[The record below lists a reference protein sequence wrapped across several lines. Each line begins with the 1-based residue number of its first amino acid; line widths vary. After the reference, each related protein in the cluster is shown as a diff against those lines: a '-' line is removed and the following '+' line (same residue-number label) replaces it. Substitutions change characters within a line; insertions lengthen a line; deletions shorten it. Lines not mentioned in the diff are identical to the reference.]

1 MFRRLLA
8 LTCALAVVGALS
20 WGANAAPISGS
31 FAIDIVFYPQH
42 GEDDPI
48 NKVDLI
54 DMKFEADLILTL
66 SISGLD
72 ITSTTV
78 FTFLGVEFQSFVISA
93 TVGALTIKD
102 TLIFSPTFFEFEEM
116 RDQFGRLRWCVQDS
130 RPPHNL
136 AGDSANCYY
145 PSYGAGTDGAGHT
158 RYGGLL
164 AHIDDDDFGA
174 VPFWYI
180 FRGVIHPLVQNL
192 VLARW
197 IDTTVSNPLNDTIR
211 FRKKI
216 ADLSL
221 NIAGLVL
228 NVRALFANVDQ
239 NPTGYTLRSGLV
251 MAMEGKTVS
260 GVGVRGELWL
270 GAKQG
275 LECFGECKPLERFF
289 NQMVTGGG
297 FLNPEEEKVFLSN
310 VVIAGVRHDFR
321 AEFHFDLT
329 NWDGGTAG
337 DDPAL
342 PNLFQCGIDQV
353 DNDNDGW
360 FGEDPTNGVDDDLD
374 GVVDED
380 DMDVISPLCYMQLT
394 QTFVVA
400 PWRLNVQT
408 TWNWNG
414 DLDLLSNT
422 TNVQLKF
429 GDMSVTAYL
438 YYRASAQWSFTA
450 GLGELVTSFDPPG
463 LTVTSDI
470 LFCTNLIYCAAP
482 NALQPGFLPP
492 VLEHDLSFTGTV
504 GPMSIAALAIF
515 DGGIFGDFAELDV
528 DMSFSTGP
536 VTVVFSTVL
545 LVDQLGGA
553 AISLSTKF

>member
-31 FAIDIVFYPQH
+31 FGVDIVFYPQ
-42 GEDDPI
+42 GPVI

-102 TLIFSPTFFEFEEM
+102 TIIFSPTFFEFEET
-116 RDQFGRLRWCVQDS
+116 RDQYGRLRWCLTSPSLPDLTGVEPAGEPTLYCNFPSVISGYITDS
-130 RPPHNL
+130 V
-136 AGDSANCYY
+136 
-145 PSYGAGTDGAGHT
+145 
-158 RYGGLL
+158 
-164 AHIDDDDFGA
+164 FGN
-174 VPFWYI
+174 VYLYEI
-180 FRGVIHPLVQNL
+180 FLGYWHPLVQNL
-192 VLARW
+192 VLARML
-197 IDTTVSNPLNDTIR
+197 DENGALNNTIR

-228 NVRALFANVDQ
+228 NVKALFANVSTI
-239 NPTGYTLRSGLV
+239 PTGYSLRSGLV
-251 MAMEGKTVS
+251 LAMEGKTVS

-297 FLNPEEEKVFLSN
+297 FTNVEEEKVFLNN
-310 VVIAGVRHDFR
+310 VVIAGVRNDLR

-329 NWDGGTAG
+329 
-337 DDPAL
+337 
-342 PNLFQCGIDQV
+342 QCTIDQV
-353 DNDNDGW
+353 DEDADGW
-360 FGEDPTNGVDDDLD
+360 FWPFDSIGDAWQVT
-374 GVVDED
+374 
-380 DMDVISPLCYMQLT
+380 SPLCFLQLK
-394 QTFVVA
+394 QAYTFT

-414 DLDLLSNT
+414 ALDLISNT
-422 TNVQLKF
+422 TNVGLKA
-429 GDMSVTAYL
+429 GDMSVAAYFIW
-438 YYRASAQWSFTA
+438 RNNGQWSFTP
-450 GLGELVTSFDPPG
+450 GLAEFVTTFDPPG
-463 LTVTSDI
+463 LSVTSDVV
-470 LFCTNLIYCAAP
+470 FCTNPVYCG
-482 NALQPGFLPP
+482 NTGLPP
-492 VLEHDLSFTGTV
+492 VIAHYLSFSGTV
-504 GPMSIAALAIF
+504 GPVSLSTVVTF
-515 DGGIFGDFAELDV
+515 DGGLLGNFAELDV
-528 DMSFSTGP
+528 DVGFAFEPVAVTFSAVILTE
-536 VTVVFSTVL
+536 
-545 LVDQLGGA
+545 QLGGVA
-553 AISLSTKF
+553 VSLSTKF

>member
-1 MFRRLLA
+1 MFRRLLV

-31 FAIDIVFYPQH
+31 FGIDIVFYPQ
-42 GEDDPI
+42 GPEI

-102 TLIFSPTFFEFEEM
+102 TIIFSPTFFEFEET
-116 RDQFGRLRWCVQDS
+116 RDQYGSKRWCVDIS
-130 RPPHNL
+130 MPALP
-136 AGDSANCYY
+136 ATANCAFPGVISGY
-145 PSYGAGTDGAGHT
+145 
-158 RYGGLL
+158 L
-164 AHIDDDDFGA
+164 ADPVFGN
-174 VPFWYI
+174 VPFYYM
-180 FRGVIHPLVQNL
+180 FAGVIHPLVQNL
-192 VLARW
+192 VWARAL
-197 IDTTVSNPLNDTIR
+197 DPTNALNNTIR

-228 NVRALFANVDQ
+228 NVKALFANVNT
-239 NPTGYTLRSGLV
+239 NPASNALVLRSGLV
-251 MAMEGKTVS
+251 LAMEGKTVS

-275 LECFGECKPLERFF
+275 LECFGECKPIERFF

-297 FLNPEEEKVFLSN
+297 FNNLEEEKVFLNN

-321 AEFHFDLT
+321 AEFHFSI
-329 NWDGGTAG
+329 
-337 DDPAL
+337 DPAN
-342 PNLFQCGIDQV
+342 PANNQCTIDQV
-353 DNDNDGW
+353 DDDDDGW
-360 FGEDPTNGVDDDLD
+360 FYPYDTTGEAMTINN
-374 GVVDED
+374 
-380 DMDVISPLCYMQLT
+380 PLCFMQLT

-400 PWRLNVQT
+400 PWRLNVRT

-414 DLDLLSNT
+414 NFDLISNIT
-422 TNVQLKF
+422 TVGLKA
-429 GDMSVTAYL
+429 GDASVTGIFIW
-438 YYRASAQWSFTA
+438 RNNGSWSFEP
-450 GLGELVTSFDPPG
+450 GLSEFITTFDPPG

-470 LFCTNLIYCAAP
+470 VFCTNPVYCLASLGGGP
-482 NALQPGFLPP
+482 NIPP
-492 VLEHDLSFTGTV
+492 VVAHYLSFTGTV
-504 GPMSIAALAIF
+504 GPVSLATKLTF
-515 DGGIFGDFAELDV
+515 DGGILGQFAQMDV
-528 DMSFSTGP
+528 EMGFAFEPVSVTFSI
-536 VTVVFSTVL
+536 VILSDV
-545 LVDQLGGA
+545 LGGVA
-553 AISLSTKF
+553 FSMNTKF